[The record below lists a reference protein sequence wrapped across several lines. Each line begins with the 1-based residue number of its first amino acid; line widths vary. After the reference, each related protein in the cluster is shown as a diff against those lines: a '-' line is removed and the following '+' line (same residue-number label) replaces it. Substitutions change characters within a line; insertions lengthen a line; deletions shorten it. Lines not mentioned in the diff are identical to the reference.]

1 MQRRQDSIRPWMADN
16 DVDAVL
22 FTSHHCI
29 NYYSGW
35 LYCYFGRK
43 YGLVID
49 QEKATTIS
57 AGIDGGQPW
66 RRSFGRNIT
75 YTDWRRDNFFR
86 AVRQFTGGVKRL
98 GIEFDHIHLDYRRQ
112 LEEELPG
119 VEFVDA
125 GAQSMWTRTIK
136 SDEEIRAHQG
146 GRANLRR
153 GRLGLRPRRSRP
165 ACPSTKWRSPRPTR

>member
-1 MQRRQDSIRPWMADN
+1 MSDDMLHVMEWHNGEKEYSPFSDAEMQRRQDSIRPWMADN

-49 QEKATTIS
+49 HENATTIS

-66 RRSFGRNIT
+66 RRTFGRNIT

-86 AVRQFTGGVKRL
+86 AIRQLTDGVKRL

-125 GAQSMWTRTIK
+125 GAQSMWTRTVK
-136 SDEEIRAHQG
+136 SDEEIA
-146 GRANLRR
+146 LI
-153 GRLGLRPRRSRP
+153 
-165 ACPSTKWRSPRPTR
+165 